1 MKLRKQNKSKTI
13 TNEIKSALSSTE
25 RSRKYWERIYNSKH
39 KRAAHN
45 RSKRLGKDLKIQSC

>member
-25 RSRKYWERIYNSKH
+25 RFRKYWERIYNSKH
-39 KRAAHN
+39 RRTVHN
-45 RSKRLGKDLKIQSC
+45 RSERDWEKR